1 MSDAPVPQGYTVHQ
15 DKPQPHQS
23 LASDRATN
31 TPQHSSQEIQETVYP
46 PPEPPFEVGIMAEV
60 TRSSTSIRYT
70 IAPLRFH
77 ALFHSLFRVLFNFPL
92 RYLSSIGIS
101 VRYLALEGIYL
112 PYSVC
117 NPKQT
122 YSSDMEA
129 RTFPWTWKS
138 LGISPTMSVDPRFRS
153 STYPNPQI
161 NGRCST
167 PLRHNSNP
175 VLPGRFSVSFSLFTR
190 RY

>member
-1 MSDAPVPQGYTVHQ
+1 
-15 DKPQPHQS
+15 
-23 LASDRATN
+23 
-31 TPQHSSQEIQETVYP
+31 
-46 PPEPPFEVGIMAEV
+46 MAEV
-60 TRSSTSIRYT
+60 TLSSTSIRYT
-70 IAPLRFH
+70 IAPLQFH

-129 RTFPWTWKS
+129 HSFPRAWRS
-138 LGISPTMSVDPRFRS
+138 LGISPTVSVDPRFCS
-153 STYPNPQI
+153 KTCPNHET